1 MKKNKMNNYKKTLI
15 IEKILDILLSSFK
28 SFWTATINIC
38 YGIATFV
45 ILSAGLFY
53 LRVNN
58 VTNVIYINEFL
69 SKIILFLINNWELF
83 WMVFFLISFIQQMK
97 VLSIK

>member
-1 MKKNKMNNYKKTLI
+1 MNNHKKSLI
-15 IEKILDILLSSFK
+15 INKILDILLSSFK
-28 SFWTATINIC
+28 SFWSATVNIC
-38 YGIATFV
+38 YGIAIFV

-83 WMVFFLISFIQQMK
+83 WAVFFIIRFIQQMK
-97 VLSIK
+97 ELSYK